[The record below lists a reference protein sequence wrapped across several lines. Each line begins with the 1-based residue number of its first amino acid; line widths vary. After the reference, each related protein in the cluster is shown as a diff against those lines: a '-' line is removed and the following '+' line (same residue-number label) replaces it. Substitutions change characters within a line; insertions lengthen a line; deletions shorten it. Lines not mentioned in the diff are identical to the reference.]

1 LLAIFDVEGV
11 LYDAEY
17 LPLLAEK
24 VNKENKIWEI
34 TKKGIE
40 GKIDWVEGLKERV
53 HLLRGMDYDTC
64 IQVAN
69 SLPIMIG
76 AREACRTLKDAG
88 WKLMAVSGG
97 FTIITDRLKKELCLD
112 FVYSNELVFKDGKL
126 DDVIVNV
133 DSDKAKSAIIKIRE
147 WDEKK
152 ENITTYTEERENL
165 SKEKHLYEL
174 ATTLLKDTGIKTR
187 IIKQYLP
194 IINKLINK
202 YLSAMDFY
210 ITFELDENFNETIK
224 SRHRDEFTYA
234 SFSEGEK
241 MRIDLALLF
250 TWRAVAKLKNSVNTN
265 LLVLDEVFDSSLDA
279 SGTDEFLKI
288 LYDLTHGTSSNIN
301 VFVISHKGEVL
312 YDKFEKTVKFQKQK
326 NFSTLAA

>member
-11 LYDAEY
+11 IYDAEY

-34 TKKGIE
+34 TKKGLE
-40 GKIDWVEGLKERV
+40 GKIDWVEGLKQRV
-53 HLLRGMDYDTC
+53 ELLRGMNYDTC

-152 ENITTYTEERENL
+152 ENITTVVDGANDVKLFDISGFGIAFRAQDLVKDLATVTLDEKDL
-165 SKEKHLYEL
+165 SKIV
-174 ATTLLKDTGIKTR
+174 G
-187 IIKQYLP
+187 
-194 IINKLINK
+194 LINTHYNLK
-202 YLSAMDFY
+202 L
-210 ITFELDENFNETIK
+210 EL
-224 SRHRDEFTYA
+224 
-234 SFSEGEK
+234 
-241 MRIDLALLF
+241 
-250 TWRAVAKLKNSVNTN
+250 
-265 LLVLDEVFDSSLDA
+265 
-279 SGTDEFLKI
+279 
-288 LYDLTHGTSSNIN
+288 
-301 VFVISHKGEVL
+301 
-312 YDKFEKTVKFQKQK
+312 
-326 NFSTLAA
+326 